1 MLTCGGLVAPRIP
14 MVWGIC
20 KHRNVTTTTATPT
33 DVDHI
38 GVIVRSIDVAK
49 KFLGET
55 LGLPLV
61 KETYF
66 PERGTKAAFFQLG
79 SCEVEVIECLREEA
93 RAVRLG
99 DNEARIEHIALQ
111 VPSLSAILEHLGGVG
126 GQMDAEPIVYDG
138 DLMSFSVPATTMGV
152 RFQFME
158 KGVATDDA
166 SAS

>member
-1 MLTCGGLVAPRIP
+1 MLC
-14 MVWGIC
+14 
-20 KHRNVTTTTATPT
+20 VTTTSTTSTTSTNAASGVSPTA
-33 DVDHI
+33 VDHI

-49 KFLGET
+49 KFLGES

-93 RAVRLG
+93 RQKPDSVTEMLASNTLPSRL
-99 DNEARIEHIALQ
+99 RSSTRL
-111 VPSLSAILEHLGGVG
+111 LEHLGGVG
-126 GQMDAEPIVYDG
+126 AEMDAEPIVYDG
-138 DLMSFSVPATTMGV
+138 DLMSFSLPATTMGV

-158 KGVATDDA
+158 KGVDTDA
-166 SAS
+166 HVS